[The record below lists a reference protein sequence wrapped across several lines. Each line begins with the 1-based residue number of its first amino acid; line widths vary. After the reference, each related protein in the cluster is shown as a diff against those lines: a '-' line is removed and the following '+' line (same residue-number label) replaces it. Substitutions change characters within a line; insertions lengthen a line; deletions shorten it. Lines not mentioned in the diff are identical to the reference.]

1 MLSIARTKDSEQNV
15 NEFNQVMKPVSLW
28 DDAWKRLRKN
38 KMALVGLYIVGF
50 YILIALLAP
59 FLPIYPYEEQ
69 YLAHIYLQIGRA
81 HV

>member
-69 YLAHIYLQIGRA
+69 
-81 HV
+81 